1 MSVPGGL
8 SVPWSTYV
16 ALGDSLTT
24 GRGDTGPG
32 GRRIGWARR
41 LAGILSER
49 TAVPCTLTNLATDGA
64 ALAAVLGQQLPSL
77 NGLKPDLASVTVG
90 MNDIRAHEFDQQRF
104 ADGLGRLLDVLAATG
119 ATVLTCTIPDISG
132 VVALP
137 PDLVD
142 IARERMRQAS
152 DTIRE
157 QARQR
162 GVLCLDLWERA
173 DAVDP
178 GLFGADRIHPNAS
191 GHRLMASVFAD
202 MLLPG

>member
-1 MSVPGGL
+1 M
-8 SVPWSTYV
+8 PWSTFA

-24 GRGDTGPG
+24 GRGDTGPD

-41 LAGILSER
+41 LADILSER

-64 ALAAVLGQQLPSL
+64 AVAAVLGHQLPSL
-77 NGLKPDLASVTVG
+77 NGLNPDLASVTVG
-90 MNDIRAHEFDQQRF
+90 MNDIRAHDFGQQGF
-104 ADGLGRLLDVLAATG
+104 ADGLGRLLDALTVTG
-119 ATVLTCTIPDISG
+119 ATLLTCTLPDISD
-132 VVALP
+132 VIALP

-157 QARQR
+157 ESRRHGA
-162 GVLCLDLWERA
+162 LCLDLWARP

-178 GLFGADRIHPNAS
+178 GLFGADRIHPNAK